1 MQLLSMSKLI
11 LLVSLLLYW
20 PALFSQA
27 LSSEKIKATDFPKAI
42 KFRGKFIEAWKWN
55 DKQGENLLLLSA
67 TDITWNGNED
77 EQTIRLF
84 ACQYRKKDTGYKILW
99 KLNDIVEKCPV
110 DVTAEFIKGSTSIT
124 DLDKNGIAETTVI
137 YKLACRGDV
146 SPADM
151 KLIMYEDTIKY
162 ALRGSMWSPYAT
174 ENPEKTELPVTE
186 KDVDLEKLP
195 GYKGSQEEYFKA
207 YGRYKTEKEF
217 AKAPASFLNFARLQ
231 WLRFVK
237 ESFD

>member
-1 MQLLSMSKLI
+1 MDKLVLLF
-11 LLVSLLLYW
+11 SLLLYW
-20 PALFSQA
+20 SVIFAQTI
-27 LSSEKIKATDFPKAI
+27 SSEKIKAADFPKAI
-42 KFRGKFIEAWKWN
+42 KIRGKFVEAWKWN
-55 DKQGENLLLLSA
+55 DKLGENLLLLSA
-67 TDITWNGNED
+67 TDITWNANED
-77 EQTIRLF
+77 EQMIQLF
-84 ACQYRKKDTGYKILW
+84 AYQYCKKDTGYKILW

-110 DVTAEFIKGSTSIT
+110 DIIAEFIKGSASIT

-151 KLIMYEDTIKY
+151 KLIMHEDSIKY

-174 ENPEKTELPVTE
+174 ENPEKAVLPITE
-186 KDVDLEKLP
+186 KDVNLEKLP
-195 GYKGSQEEYFKA
+195 GYKGTQEEYFKT

-217 AKAPASFLNFARLQ
+217 AKAPASFLNFARRQ